1 MGIYTQYTLFT
12 TALEIQVAQGGKC
25 TLRMAGI
32 LKKKQVLKG
41 KAWRALARRSKE
53 PRLSVD

>member
-32 LKKKQVLKG
+32 LKKKTGTKG
-41 KAWRALARRSKE
+41 KGVEGVGTS
-53 PRLSVD
+53 